1 MIIAFAIAALCL
13 SPPVNGSVVSG
24 YSPKGEYAGHW
35 GVDYAAP
42 VGRDVV
48 APASGKVTFAGSV
61 AGMTT
66 VTIEPVPGFKV
77 SLSYLS
83 DVLVSS
89 GGFVRRGATIGRTG
103 APHGV
108 PGVHLSTRID
118 GAYVDP
124 MARTGCES
132 TDVSRALRL
141 VAPPRPYPRR
151 RENWNSR
158 RDLRSYPHSPPP
170 RRRMR
175 TAPVGL
181 GSRPHR
187 ACRRPVAEV

>member
-13 SPPVNGSVVSG
+13 SPPVNGSVISG
-24 YSPKGEYAGHW
+24 YSPTAEYAGHW
-35 GVDYAAP
+35 GVDYAARA
-42 VGRDVV
+42 GQDVV
-48 APASGKVTFAGSV
+48 APASGRVTFAGSV

-83 DVLVSS
+83 DVLISS
-89 GGFVRRGATIGRTG
+89 GGFVSRGATIGHAG

-124 MARTGCES
+124 MARMGCEN

-141 VAPPRPYPRR
+141 VTPPRPYPRR

-158 RDLRSYPHSPPP
+158 RDLRSHPHSASS
-170 RRRMR
+170 RR
-175 TAPVGL
+175 
-181 GSRPHR
+181 
-187 ACRRPVAEV
+187 